1 MEKKMMIEFILFIS
15 SLIVILTLL
24 GLLVKVNISRRKIFA
39 AYIQSEFDKHL
50 LYQKIEEISKEL
62 ATKNLAETDGFIKFI
77 SESRD
82 WAFQYIEEVQKA
94 LTEFDEVV
102 DPALG
107 WAMKFGVLN
116 GETANV
122 KILREISEAY
132 KKLKSVLP
140 ENNETPNN

>member
-1 MEKKMMIEFILFIS
+1 MDILNLAIS
-15 SLIVILTLL
+15 ITYAVVALTLL
-24 GLLVKVNISRRKIFA
+24 YLVIKLNIQKRKVLSL
-39 AYIQSEFDKHL
+39 YIQSEMHKYML
-50 LYQKIEEISKEL
+50 GQKLEELQKEL
-62 ATKNLAETDGFIKFI
+62 STKELSETDGFVKFI
-77 SESRD
+77 SQSRD
-82 WAFQYIEEVQKA
+82 WAFEYIEEVQKA

-140 ENNETPNN
+140 ENTETPNN